1 MILHIRLSQLI
12 SLFFIF
18 NIITISLLSLLY
30 SENFLTYLGFR
41 NFFLIFLISTIF
53 VFFLQ
58 TKLKSN
64 IIFIFLSLIILFYY
78 LQRFN
83 SILIDPELKYLNYR
97 SSPFEYSRLLSITLF
112 YSICAI
118 FPLLFSK
125 KKEIEFNKNSLNLN
139 HNLSIF
145 FIFLTIIVLILNIF
159 FGRYFFG
166 FEITL
171 IQTSFFMKLI
181 KIMFNAN
188 VFYVLSLLLIF
199 HKIKFYDKRFYKYI
213 YIIIFLYTTSLL
225 INGSRG
231 SLYDALL
238 PLFIIWI
245 IYNQSKPN
253 IPISLKNI
261 FIILFIFISLP
272 IIFQLGDNF
281 RLINWRNYNID
292 AFDNLFD
299 FGLYL
304 NISQRISLLDPSI
317 FVYNIKPDIII
328 ENYINLKNILM
339 LSLDRILPNSFIK
352 FDTSNLILSESVFQL
367 AYTRKD
373 ISFLTKTFHA
383 DMYGS
388 FSYSY
393 LLFGLIGGGIF
404 IALTTLFFNFIFN
417 KSKNIL
423 PSIIV
428 VLIYKMWLVTFGI
441 DNLLARFFY
450 FIIMIYIYYLIL
462 SIGNKFYRN
471 K

>member
-1 MILHIRLSQLI
+1 MILHIRLNQLI

-18 NIITISLLSLLY
+18 NFFTISLISLIY
-30 SENFLTYLGFR
+30 SENFLTYLGFE
-41 NFFLIFLISTIF
+41 NFFLIFLISIMF

-83 SILIDPELKYLNYR
+83 SILINPELKYLNYR
-97 SSPFEYSRLLSITLF
+97 FYAIEYSRLLSITLF

-125 KKEIEFNKNSLNLN
+125 NKEIEFNKYSINLN
-139 HNLSIF
+139 HNLSII
-145 FIFLTIIVLILNIF
+145 FIFLTIIILVINIF
-159 FGRYFFG
+159 FGKYFFG
-166 FEITL
+166 VEITL

-199 HKIKFYDKRFYKYI
+199 HKIKFNDKRFYKYI
-213 YIIIFLYTTSLL
+213 YIIVFLYTTSLL

-238 PLFIIWI
+238 PLLIIWL
-245 IYNQSKPN
+245 IYNQSQPH

-261 FIILFIFISLP
+261 FYILFVIISIP
-272 IIFQLGDNF
+272 TFFQLGDNF
-281 RLINWRNYNID
+281 RLINWRNYD
-292 AFDNLFD
+292 FSVFKDFFD

-304 NISQRISLLDPSI
+304 NVSQRLSLLDPSI
-317 FVYNIKPDIII
+317 LIYNIEPDIII
-328 ENYINLKNILM
+328 ENYINLKNILL
-339 LSLDRILPNSFIK
+339 LSLDRILPSSFVK
-352 FDTSNLILSESVFQL
+352 FDTTNLILSESVFQL
-367 AYTRKD
+367 AYTKKD

-393 LLFGLIGGGIF
+393 ILFGLIGGGIF
-404 IALTTLFFNFIFN
+404 ITLTTLFFNFIYN

-423 PSIIV
+423 PSVIII
-428 VLIYKMWLVTFGI
+428 LIYKMWLVTFGI
-441 DNLLARFFY
+441 DNLIARFFY
-450 FIIMIYIYYLIL
+450 FISMIYIYYLIL
-462 SIGNKFYRN
+462 SIGNKFYQN